1 MGKLELQQSVPYQN
15 RLRRDNLSR
24 VIEALWRVPGLSRAE
39 LARSLRLD
47 RSTTGQLADTLV
59 GAGALD
65 QLQDDSS
72 GPRGGR
78 PPVRLYLRSGLGY
91 AIGLELT
98 IPHIRLVAIDLS
110 GTVLEY
116 REVQVQHAGADSL
129 ETMLSAIRQVKQSV
143 ESMGAASRQLLA
155 VGVGVSAVVDS
166 DTATIVRSDA
176 LKLEAPVAMEPLVNR
191 HLDAPVAVFNDAQ
204 ASALGELYEDED
216 DDLLLA
222 LVEFRPGDQPDDIG
236 VGVGLVVGGRLRH
249 GRAITHM
256 LRPERHLDSQVWGR
270 EHFIDEVARGLAL
283 IANAAAVRRIV
294 LGGDIES
301 LYEELSETV
310 RRHAIG
316 PEQRATDIRMARAKH
331 GPRSVAIGACRAAIE
346 RLFRTHRFPISA
358 VTKLSLEE

>member
-1 MGKLELQQSVPYQN
+1 MPYHN

-24 VIEALWRVPGLSRAE
+24 VIETLWRAPGLSRAE

-59 GAGALD
+59 GAGVLD
-65 QLQDDSS
+65 QLLDNSS

-78 PPVRLYLRSGLGY
+78 PPVRLHLRSGLAY
-91 AIGLELT
+91 AIGVELT
-98 IPHIRLVAIDLS
+98 IPHIRLVAIDLC

-116 REVQVQHAGADSL
+116 REVEVHHAGADSL
-129 ETMLSAIRQVKQSV
+129 ETMLSAIRQMKQSV
-143 ESMGAASRQLLA
+143 ESMGSVSRTLLA

-176 LKLEAPVAMEPLVNR
+176 LKLDAPVAMEPLIKM

-222 LVEFRPGDQPDDIG
+222 LLEFRPGDQPDDVG
-236 VGVGLVVGGRLRH
+236 VGGGLVVGGRLRH

-256 LRPERHLDSQVWGR
+256 LRPERHMDGEVWDR
-270 EHFIDEVARGLAL
+270 EHFIDEIARGLAL

-294 LGGDIES
+294 LAGDIGS
-301 LYEELSETV
+301 LYEELSDKV
-310 RRHAIG
+310 RFYAIG
-316 PEQRATDIRMARAKH
+316 PEQGATNIRVACATH
-331 GPRSVAIGACRAAIE
+331 GERSVAIGACRAAIE
-346 RLFRTHRFPISA
+346 RLFRIHQFPISA
-358 VTKLSLEE
+358 VTTLSLGA